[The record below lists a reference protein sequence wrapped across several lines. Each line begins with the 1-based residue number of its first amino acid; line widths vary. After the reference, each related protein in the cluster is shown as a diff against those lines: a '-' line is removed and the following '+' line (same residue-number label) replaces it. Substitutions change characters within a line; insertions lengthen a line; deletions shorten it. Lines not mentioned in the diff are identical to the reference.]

1 MKRMCLALLVCLLAA
16 SPAGAQP
23 VPAAPAGQPGDAAA
37 GTPAPVAVPAPVPML
52 PPPPVS
58 AIAPPPPMVRVQPD
72 LTKPLD
78 LSQASLYVYDFLDV
92 REKAYQPK
100 VLDELERQLL
110 AWLAPRTKA
119 ATIIRSKQTPY
130 IQNRDANTWQSDISS
145 EHEVDRVPVV
155 QAIGS
160 NLGAERTFGADYRLI
175 LFPSA
180 FTFSGSWRYYTIRF
194 VLIRKADFRSW
205 QYYYEGSHL
214 VMLKEAERSQSR
226 AQKIIEKL
234 DAAMTAAGIVGK
246 KAAEAAAPGK

>member
-1 MKRMCLALLVCLLAA
+1 M
-16 SPAGAQP
+16 
-23 VPAAPAGQPGDAAA
+23 
-37 GTPAPVAVPAPVPML
+37 
-52 PPPPVS
+52 
-58 AIAPPPPMVRVQPD
+58 PPPPMIQVQPD

-110 AWLAPRTKA
+110 AWLKPRTKA
-119 ATIIRSKQTPY
+119 AAIIRSKDTPY

-145 EHEVDRVPVV
+145 EHEVDRVPVA
-155 QAIGS
+155 QAIAS

-180 FTFSGSWRYYTIRF
+180 FTYSGSWRFYTIRF

-205 QYYYEGSHL
+205 QYFYEGSHL

-234 DAAMTAAGIVGK
+234 DAAMTAAGLVQKVAG
-246 KAAEAAAPGK
+246 EAAPAGK